1 MKSFNMSY
9 SQPIRPTST
18 DPSRFAKGLDLMRR
32 RWFLQ
37 QCGLGLGHIALTSLM
52 AEAGDLE
59 LAGPDRSAVD
69 PLAPKAPHFPAKIKN
84 VILLFMGGGPS
95 QFEMFDYKPAL
106 ERLDGTLPPPE
117 LLDGY
122 RAAFINPN
130 SKLLGP
136 KFKFEKKGS
145 AGTHI
150 SELLPHT
157 AGMLD
162 DICLIRSM
170 KTDAFNHA
178 PAQLMMST
186 GSQQFGRPSM
196 GSWTTYGLGSESR
209 DLPAYVVFN
218 SGKKGPS
225 AGAGNWNSGFLPSLH
240 SGVEF
245 RSSGD
250 PVLYLSNPPG
260 MSDWSQRQSLQT
272 VNELNRRRLDV
283 VGDPEIATRI
293 NGYEM
298 AYRMQSSAPEAMALS
313 DEPEHILKLYG
324 AEPGKMS
331 FANNCLLARRLVQR
345 GVRFVQLFHESW
357 DQHGGLT
364 GG

>member
-1 MKSFNMSY
+1 MAVKS
-9 SQPIRPTST
+9 
-18 DPSRFAKGLDLMRR
+18 
-32 RWFLQ
+32 
-37 QCGLGLGHIALTSLM
+37 
-52 AEAGDLE
+52 
-59 LAGPDRSAVD
+59 
-69 PLAPKAPHFPAKIKN
+69 PHFPGKIKN

-95 QFEMFDYKPAL
+95 QFEMFDYKPEL

-136 KFKFEKKGS
+136 KFKFAKHGS
-145 AGTHI
+145 AGTEI
-150 SELLPHT
+150 SELLPYT

-196 GSWTTYGLGSESR
+196 GSWLTYGLGSESK

-225 AGAGNWNSGFLPSLH
+225 AGSGNWNSGFLPTLH

-245 RSSGD
+245 RGSGD
-250 PVLYLSNPPG
+250 PVLYLSTPDG
-260 MSDWSQRQSLQT
+260 LDRTTQQSTLEAINQ
-272 VNELNRRRLDV
+272 LNRQRLDV
-283 VGDPEIATRI
+283 VGDPEIATRV
-293 NGYEM
+293 NSYEI
-298 AYRMQSSAPEAMALS
+298 AFRMQTSAPEAMSLA
-313 DEPEHILKLYG
+313 DETE
-324 AEPGKMS
+324 ET
-331 FANNCLLARRLVQR
+331 LA
-345 GVRFVQLFHESW
+345 
-357 DQHGGLT
+357 
-364 GG
+364 